1 MAYLYA
7 GLGIA
12 MITGISAMLQISNN
26 INKLTPLSVLKPS
39 DYDKSSLPKFDRT
52 IMSFLNNDSV
62 PSEDVCTYLKEK
74 ITNPIYED
82 GEIFISTG
90 TQTPSNSN
98 LFTSSCVLVSKE
110 ENHRVLIN
118 KKNFKDYGL
127 FSCFL
132 KDTPFCDFEINKW
145 SLLYWV
151 Q

>member
-1 MAYLYA
+1 MTYLYSA
-7 GLGIA
+7 LGIA
-12 MITGISAMLQISNN
+12 MIAGIGAMMQVSNN
-26 INKLTPLSVLKPS
+26 INNLTPLSVLKP
-39 DYDKSSLPKFDRT
+39 DEYFKSSLPLYDRK
-52 IMSFLNNDSV
+52 IMNVLYGQSV
-62 PSEDVCTYLKEK
+62 PDSDICNFIKGKLES
-74 ITNPIYED
+74 PIYED

-132 KDTPFCDFEINKW
+132 KDTPFCDFEINK
-145 SLLYWV
+145 
-151 Q
+151 